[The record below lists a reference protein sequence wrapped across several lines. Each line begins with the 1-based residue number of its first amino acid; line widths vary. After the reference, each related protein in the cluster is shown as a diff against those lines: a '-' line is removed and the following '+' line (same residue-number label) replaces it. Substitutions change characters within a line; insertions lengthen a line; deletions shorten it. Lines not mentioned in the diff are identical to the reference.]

1 MEHDLKYAVIIALVV
16 FAVLV
21 GFGLIAITH

>member
-1 MEHDLKYAVIIALVV
+1 MESDFKFAVISVAII
-16 FAVLV
+16 FTVLV

>member
-1 MEHDLKYAVIIALVV
+1 MEHDLKFAVLATAVI
-16 FAVLV
+16 FTVLV

>member
-1 MEHDLKYAVIIALVV
+1 MEKNLKFAVISTVV
-16 FAVLV
+16 IFTVLV

>member
-1 MEHDLKYAVIIALVV
+1 MEHDLKFAVLATAVI